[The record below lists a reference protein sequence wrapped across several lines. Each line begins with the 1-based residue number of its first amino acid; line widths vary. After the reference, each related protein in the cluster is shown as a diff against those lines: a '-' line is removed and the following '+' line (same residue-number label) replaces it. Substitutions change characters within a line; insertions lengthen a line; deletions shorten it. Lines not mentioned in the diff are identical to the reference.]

1 MPSKSKLPP
10 PPARS
15 GGGRPLPPDPTSF
28 GSSDAPPPLPSR
40 PAPHRSG
47 RGAPQQPPQPTHDSS
62 DCEEAYEEP
71 DSSAAPPPPVVRHMP
86 PPPRGPVEEET
97 YDACEIE
104 QQEDEFEQEEY
115 AECELKEEPEAQGDS
130 LYEMGDVEDE
140 VEEESEE
147 EEEDLPPPPQEELI
161 QEDTYEFVP
170 GEAMTAEPTHPVP
183 PVPPSLPSRPA
194 PSRPMHRDASPEPV
208 PERPA
213 ANKTKKVS
221 GDGAVMLGI
230 SQNELANK
238 LNRLKKISTSENS
251 EPPPKQEVQKQET
264 APVGSSFQQRMALFK
279 TAEKDDPEG
288 DGSDLSSQI
297 ANARKSLKSRP
308 QLPSKPRRSNSPQ
321 TTLSVQ
327 ATPNIGNSKSDS
339 DYRGAKPKIAV
350 RNRSPT
356 PVRTPPDFDNNE
368 NMPSL
373 TIKQRMALISGIH
386 SETPFKASN
395 KNSETQDKPPLP
407 VKPSKQPP
415 RTPAKPGKTAPGS
428 LQPKSTVRP
437 YGYDLVPSRTTDRDT
452 TASVQMKPME
462 KPVTPVV
469 ERKITPAPAPPPP
482 QPPAQEWE
490 QDDVYD
496 DASSYVPPQDPLS
509 KEEWYHGNIERR
521 ETESRLNQIG
531 QDGTFL
537 VRKSKQ
543 GGDKQ
548 PYTLVVLYQSHV
560 YNLKVRVRDDNQV
573 ALGEW
578 KDDELAFQDV
588 STLVD
593 HHKKHEVILVN
604 VKQNK
609 QYQTLLRRFPI
620 RINGFS

>member
-279 TAEKDDPEG
+279 TAEKG
-288 DGSDLSSQI
+288 
-297 ANARKSLKSRP
+297 K
-308 QLPSKPRRSNSPQ
+308 PSAGKP
-321 TTLSVQ
+321 L
-327 ATPNIGNSKSDS
+327 
-339 DYRGAKPKIAV
+339 
-350 RNRSPT
+350 
-356 PVRTPPDFDNNE
+356 
-368 NMPSL
+368 
-373 TIKQRMALISGIH
+373 
-386 SETPFKASN
+386 
-395 KNSETQDKPPLP
+395 LP
-407 VKPSKQPP
+407 VKPTIVTSPP
-415 RTPAKPGKTAPGS
+415 QHA
-428 LQPKSTVRP
+428 V
-437 YGYDLVPSRTTDRDT
+437 
-452 TASVQMKPME
+452 KPME

>member
-1 MPSKSKLPP
+1 
-10 PPARS
+10 
-15 GGGRPLPPDPTSF
+15 
-28 GSSDAPPPLPSR
+28 
-40 PAPHRSG
+40 
-47 RGAPQQPPQPTHDSS
+47 
-62 DCEEAYEEP
+62 
-71 DSSAAPPPPVVRHMP
+71 MP

-104 QQEDEFEQEEY
+104 QQEDEFEQ
-115 AECELKEEPEAQGDS
+115 
-130 LYEMGDVEDE
+130 GDVEDE

-279 TAEKDDPEG
+279 TAEKG
-288 DGSDLSSQI
+288 
-297 ANARKSLKSRP
+297 K
-308 QLPSKPRRSNSPQ
+308 PSAGKP
-321 TTLSVQ
+321 L
-327 ATPNIGNSKSDS
+327 
-339 DYRGAKPKIAV
+339 
-350 RNRSPT
+350 
-356 PVRTPPDFDNNE
+356 
-368 NMPSL
+368 
-373 TIKQRMALISGIH
+373 
-386 SETPFKASN
+386 
-395 KNSETQDKPPLP
+395 LP
-407 VKPSKQPP
+407 VKPTIVTSPP
-415 RTPAKPGKTAPGS
+415 QHA
-428 LQPKSTVRP
+428 V
-437 YGYDLVPSRTTDRDT
+437 
-452 TASVQMKPME
+452 KPME

-496 DASSYVPPQDPLS
+496 DASSYV
-509 KEEWYHGNIERR
+509 
-521 ETESRLNQIG
+521 
-531 QDGTFL
+531 DGTFL

-578 KDDELAFQDV
+578 KDDELFEQ
-588 STLVD
+588 
-593 HHKKHEVILVN
+593 IC
-604 VKQNK
+604 
-609 QYQTLLRRFPI
+609 
-620 RINGFS
+620 

>member
-40 PAPHRSG
+40 PAPHRPD
-47 RGAPQQPPQPTHDSS
+47 RGAPQQPPPPTHDSS
-62 DCEEAYEEP
+62 DSEEAYEEP

-327 ATPNIGNSKSDS
+327 ATPNIG
-339 DYRGAKPKIAV
+339 KPSAGK
-350 RNRSPT
+350 
-356 PVRTPPDFDNNE
+356 
-368 NMPSL
+368 
-373 TIKQRMALISGIH
+373 
-386 SETPFKASN
+386 PF
-395 KNSETQDKPPLP
+395 LP
-407 VKPSKQPP
+407 VKPTIVTSPP
-415 RTPAKPGKTAPGS
+415 QHA
-428 LQPKSTVRP
+428 V
-437 YGYDLVPSRTTDRDT
+437 
-452 TASVQMKPME
+452 KPME

-490 QDDVYD
+490 QDETYD

>member
-40 PAPHRSG
+40 PAPHRPD
-47 RGAPQQPPQPTHDSS
+47 RGAPQQPPPPTHDSS
-62 DCEEAYEEP
+62 DSEEAYEEP

-279 TAEKDDPEG
+279 TAEKAG
-288 DGSDLSSQI
+288 
-297 ANARKSLKSRP
+297 
-308 QLPSKPRRSNSPQ
+308 KP
-321 TTLSVQ
+321 L
-327 ATPNIGNSKSDS
+327 
-339 DYRGAKPKIAV
+339 IAV
-350 RNRSPT
+350 
-356 PVRTPPDFDNNE
+356 
-368 NMPSL
+368 
-373 TIKQRMALISGIH
+373 
-386 SETPFKASN
+386 
-395 KNSETQDKPPLP
+395 KP
-407 VKPSKQPP
+407 QMG
-415 RTPAKPGKTAPGS
+415 RAQAPA
-428 LQPKSTVRP
+428 
-437 YGYDLVPSRTTDRDT
+437 
-452 TASVQMKPME
+452 KPME

-490 QDDVYD
+490 QDETYD

>member
-40 PAPHRSG
+40 PAPHRPD
-47 RGAPQQPPQPTHDSS
+47 RGAPQQPPPPTHDSS
-62 DCEEAYEEP
+62 DSEEAYEEP

-208 PERPA
+208 P
-213 ANKTKKVS
+213 
-221 GDGAVMLGI
+221 
-230 SQNELANK
+230 
-238 LNRLKKISTSENS
+238 
-251 EPPPKQEVQKQET
+251 
-264 APVGSSFQQRMALFK
+264 
-279 TAEKDDPEG
+279 DDPEG

-490 QDDVYD
+490 QDETYD

>member
-40 PAPHRSG
+40 PAPHRPD
-47 RGAPQQPPQPTHDSS
+47 RGAPQQPPPPTHDSS
-62 DCEEAYEEP
+62 DSEEAYEEP

-279 TAEKDDPEG
+279 TAEKVG
-288 DGSDLSSQI
+288 L
-297 ANARKSLKSRP
+297 
-308 QLPSKPRRSNSPQ
+308 
-321 TTLSVQ
+321 
-327 ATPNIGNSKSDS
+327 
-339 DYRGAKPKIAV
+339 
-350 RNRSPT
+350 RN
-356 PVRTPPDFDNNE
+356 FN
-368 NMPSL
+368 
-373 TIKQRMALISGIH
+373 
-386 SETPFKASN
+386 
-395 KNSETQDKPPLP
+395 
-407 VKPSKQPP
+407 
-415 RTPAKPGKTAPGS
+415 
-428 LQPKSTVRP
+428 
-437 YGYDLVPSRTTDRDT
+437 
-452 TASVQMKPME
+452 KPME

-490 QDDVYD
+490 QDETYD